1 MHRLHKFNFII
12 KHDIGPL
19 PKINMLQDMLENA
32 PVVFIGLCKDF
43 GKWFLIKTKQNSIC
57 DTETHYKYFPFNWKV

>member
-1 MHRLHKFNFII
+1 
-12 KHDIGPL
+12 
-19 PKINMLQDMLENA
+19 MLQDMLENA

-57 DTETHYKYFPFNWKV
+57 DTETHYKYFPFN